1 MKLCETA
8 LTWIYIFRLVMMN
21 MRAFPMRAPFSNR
34 GAPLHTSQRPSRH
47 WDGLHGQ
54 APESCDRKVCRART
68 AGHRL
73 IDDPHPLRSASR
85 RWFNDTIIEGG
96 EGPEHQEDTVTM
108 LVRMVCYQLDNMMP
122 CCFSSGAVADAEW
135 ISSLSCKKMHTMIFC
150 SKTLMGLSDCPWEK
164 TSSENMRNLRMW
176 AKPLDSWMIMEAK
189 KWTRMES
196 ETKFLFQIIIFRL
209 GQQHRG
215 NHTTTANWPLSNVRD
230 QFRPALLRQTA
241 PDSGE
246 KLRWVGSGYTSTNIY
261 ALYECIYLY
270 IFHAGLDISIF
281 WVYI

>member
-1 MKLCETA
+1 
-8 LTWIYIFRLVMMN
+8 
-21 MRAFPMRAPFSNR
+21 
-34 GAPLHTSQRPSRH
+34 
-47 WDGLHGQ
+47 
-54 APESCDRKVCRART
+54 
-68 AGHRL
+68 
-73 IDDPHPLRSASR
+73 
-85 RWFNDTIIEGG
+85 
-96 EGPEHQEDTVTM
+96 
-108 LVRMVCYQLDNMMP
+108 
-122 CCFSSGAVADAEW
+122 
-135 ISSLSCKKMHTMIFC
+135 
-150 SKTLMGLSDCPWEK
+150 
-164 TSSENMRNLRMW
+164 
-176 AKPLDSWMIMEAK
+176 
-189 KWTRMES
+189 MES

-281 WVYI
+281 RVYIYIDVSTRMNQRYISLVYTYEILRL